1 MLKVILKRLLQ
12 LIPTLLVVIIFTFV
26 ATRMIPGD
34 PVAAMVGDQYDANK
48 VDELR
53 EKMGFNDSYPV
64 QFARYFTGILHGD
77 FGDSYYF
84 NMSAME
90 MIKVRLPNTL
100 LLSVTSLCIAIAVG
114 VLFGVAAARRQG
126 SFVDYTLTTVSLFGV
141 SAPVFWVAIMLVLLF
156 SVNLGWL
163 PSFGMAKIGVDGF
176 SDFIRHLALPCVCL
190 SIIPMGTFMR
200 ITRSSMI
207 DALGSDSVRA
217 LRARGVSERSVTWK
231 HALKNALPPIVTVI
245 GMQFAGCFAGA
256 VLTENIFSWPGMGT
270 MISSAIDNRDYS
282 LIQATVLVVAI
293 AFVVINLLTDIL
305 YMVINPKVAL
315 DAESKGM

>member
-12 LIPTLLVVIIFTFV
+12 LIPTLLVVITFTFA
-26 ATRMIPGD
+26 ATRLIPGD
-34 PVAAMVGDQYDANK
+34 PVAAMVGDQYDLGK
-48 VDELR
+48 VEELK
-53 EKMGFNDSYPV
+53 EELGLNDPIPV
-64 QFARYFTGILHGD
+64 QYGRYLMDVIHGD

-84 NMSAME
+84 NCSALD
-90 MIKVRLPNTL
+90 MIKSRLPNTL
-100 LLSVTSLCIAIAVG
+100 LISVTSLCIAVAVG
-114 VLFGVAAARRQG
+114 MVLGVVSAKHQG
-126 SFVDYTLTTVSLFGV
+126 TPLDYILTVVSLFGV

-156 SVNLGWL
+156 SVNLGLL
-163 PSFGMAKIGVDGF
+163 PSFGMVTIAQGGF
-176 SDFIRHLALPCVCL
+176 GEFLSHLILPCVCL
-190 SIIPMGTFMR
+190 SIIPMGTFTR

-217 LRARGVSERSVTWK
+217 LRARGVSERSITWK
-231 HALKNALPPIVTVI
+231 HALKNALPPILTVI

-293 AFVVINLLTDIL
+293 AFVVINLVTDIL

-315 DAESKGM
+315 DAENGGM